1 MNSVLG
7 FFKTVEGQAIGG
19 IVAIIASL
27 AIPGV
32 VPQDLVG
39 EFKGAA
45 VALLTV
51 TVQRVVKKSA
61 AGETPFQPNK
71 PTAP

>member
-1 MNSVLG
+1 MDKVLG
-7 FFKTVEGQAIGG
+7 FFKTVEGQAISG
-19 IVAIIASL
+19 IAAILISL
-27 AIPGV
+27 QVGA
-32 VPQDLVG
+32 VPQDLIG
-39 EFKGAA
+39 EFKGAI

-71 PTAP
+71 PINP